1 MREYKG
7 PMVWTDN
14 LTKAKIT
21 RTILAMSNTRDG
33 GVIVVGMKEK
43 SDKKFEPVGL
53 SESEASTFNHDD
65 MATHV
70 RDYADPY
77 VDFMVRRIDCDDRDF
92 VLIQVKEFDEIPV
105 ICGKDGV
112 NLRKG
117 AIYHRSRTKNESAEV
132 FSQSEMREII
142 EIATDKA
149 VRKFLSRAE
158 GAGLLARPV
167 FQDHRAMFAKQ
178 MEDLP

>member
-1 MREYKG
+1 
-7 PMVWTDN
+7 MVWTDK

-33 GVIVVGMKEK
+33 GVIVIGMKEK
-43 SDKKFEPVGL
+43 PDKKFEPVGL

-65 MATHV
+65 IATYV

-77 VDFMVRRIDCDDRDF
+77 VDFIVRTIECDGRNF
-92 VLIQVKEFDEIPV
+92 VLIQVKEFDEVPV
-105 ICGKDGV
+105 ICRKDGID
-112 NLRKG
+112 LRRG

-132 FSQSEMREII
+132 FSQSEMREIM

-149 VRKFLSRAE
+149 VRRFLSRAQV
-158 GAGLLARPV
+158 AGLLAQPV